1 MRLRRVKISLTFF
14 ILLFLGSCA
23 QTPHYSW
30 KKKEDYLKDP
40 IRVEVAIQL
49 AHAAYLKSCTI
60 NSAGKLSFKECK
72 AAADKYVE
80 SDILA
85 IMNQ

>member
-1 MRLRRVKISLTFF
+1 MKRKIF
-14 ILLFLGSCA
+14 IYFLALLIFCSCTG
-23 QTPHYSW
+23 TPHYSW

-60 NSAGKLSFKECK
+60 NSAGKLSFKDCK